1 VIKLTVSTLGNSLDG
16 ADILAYTKRKKSE
29 MFVVVQFE
37 SWMQTREIASGLIRW
52 VFRGHGDVGYPLET
66 TLYRG
71 SRRLHCPP
79 EILVEREAWVLR
91 QFQRR
96 AHQYIK
102 DPPSVDERLE
112 WLALIQHFGGPTRLL
127 DFTHSFYVAAFFAIE
142 QAEGDAA
149 VWGVNLNRI
158 ERILARKLK
167 LRQGGTTHDTNQ
179 AHIQYIH
186 RFLGAKNGQPLV
198 VNVEPE
204 RLNERISIQQGL
216 FLFPCDL
223 TCSFNAN
230 LAKTFAGISGEL
242 EEREAEQWSEMLEKQ
257 LSNDEIAVVMIILPR
272 GIHREALDD
281 LYKMNVTS
289 ATLFPDLTGFARSL
303 YYYLRLM
310 DVDKDDMD
318 LYELFA
324 GALRQHSRP
333 KRRAEI

>member
-1 VIKLTVSTLGNSLDG
+1 
-16 ADILAYTKRKKSE
+16 
-29 MFVVVQFE
+29 MFIVVQPE

-52 VFRGHGDVGYPLET
+52 AFRGHGNARYRLET

-71 SRRLHCPP
+71 GQRFHCPK
-79 EILVEREAWVLR
+79 EILAGREAWILR

-96 AHQYIK
+96 AHHYIK

-127 DFTHSFYVAAFFAIE
+127 DFSHSFYVAAFFAIDG
-142 QAEGDAA
+142 AEGDAA
-149 VWGVNLNRI
+149 VWGVNLSRI
-158 ERILARKLK
+158 ERILAKKLK
-167 LRQGGTTHDTNQ
+167 LRRGGTTHDTNQ

-186 RFLGAKNGQPLV
+186 RVLGAKNGPPLV
-198 VNVEPE
+198 VSVEPE

-223 TCSFNAN
+223 TCSFEAN
-230 LAKTFAGISGEL
+230 LAKTFAGLSGEL
-242 EEREAEQWSEMLEKQ
+242 EEREPEQWSETLAKQ
-257 LSNDEIAVVMIILPR
+257 LSNDEIAVLQIILPR
-272 GIHREALDD
+272 GIHSEALDD

-289 ATLFPDLTGFARSL
+289 ATLFPGLDGFARSL
-303 YYYLRLM
+303 YYHLRLM
-310 DVDKDDMD
+310 DTDDPD

-333 KRRAEI
+333 HRRTET

>member
-1 VIKLTVSTLGNSLDG
+1 
-16 ADILAYTKRKKSE
+16 
-29 MFVVVQFE
+29 MFIVVQPE
-37 SWMQTREIASGLIRW
+37 SWMQTREISSGLIRW
-52 VFRGHGDVGYPLET
+52 AFRGHRDARYPLET
-66 TLYRG
+66 TLYRD
-71 SRRLHCPP
+71 SQRLHCPP
-79 EILVEREAWVLR
+79 EILAEREAWMLR

-96 AHQYIK
+96 AHHYIN
-102 DPPSVDERLE
+102 DPPSVDQRLE

-127 DFTHSFYVAAFFAIE
+127 DFSHSFYVAAFFAVE
-142 QAEGDAA
+142 QAEGDAT

-158 ERILARKLK
+158 ERILAKKLK
-167 LRQGGTTHDTNQ
+167 LRRGGTTHDTNQ

-198 VNVEPE
+198 VSVEPE

-223 TCSFNAN
+223 TCSFKAN

-242 EEREAEQWSEMLEKQ
+242 EEPEAEQWSETLANQ
-257 LSNDEIAVVMIILPR
+257 LWNDEIDVLKIILPR

-303 YYYLRLM
+303 SYYLRLM
-310 DVDKDDMD
+310 EMDAD

-324 GALRQHSRP
+324 GALRQHYRP
-333 KRRAEI
+333 HRRTKT